1 MDPESN
7 FLENLETATFISF
20 RKNVISNII
29 NTDMS
34 KHFNLLKK
42 FDKNILEKK
51 KNKQDFSFF
60 FFQLVFNYFK

>member
-1 MDPESN
+1 MDPENN

-34 KHFNLLKK
+34 KHFNLLRKFEKK
-42 FDKNILEKK
+42 ILSKK
-51 KNKQDFSFF
+51 KNSQDFGLLFIFVFF
-60 FFQLVFNYFK
+60 